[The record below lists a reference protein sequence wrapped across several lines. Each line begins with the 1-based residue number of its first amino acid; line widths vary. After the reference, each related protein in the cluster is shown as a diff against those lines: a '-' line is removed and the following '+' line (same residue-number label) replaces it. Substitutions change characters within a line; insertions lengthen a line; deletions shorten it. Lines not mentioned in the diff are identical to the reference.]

1 VKILGSLVSARRR
14 DEWFSGRPDTPFRL
28 DAPLSRG
35 YRHLITDWL
44 TGGDIG
50 QGVQWHTRIGLDKR
64 NLPEFERKALAILNE
79 HLLGIRLRAAGCR
92 TIDVTWLSG
101 QLARGRT
108 QIDWNTPWSRQLS
121 ERDRDAVVVP
131 TSGKGVS

>member
-1 VKILGSLVSARRR
+1 
-14 DEWFSGRPDTPFRL
+14 
-28 DAPLSRG
+28 
-35 YRHLITDWL
+35 LITDWL